1 MNLIAFRNGIYNI
14 DTNSLEPF
22 NPEIVITNKIPW
34 DYNPNAESKLVDEV
48 LDRLSCNEEEI
59 RYSLEEVAG
68 ACLYR
73 SATIGGGKCAVLVGD
88 KHNGKSTYLHMIES
102 MLGKDN

>member
-34 DYNPNAESKLVDEV
+34 NYNPDAKSDLVDSM
-48 LDRLSCNEEEI
+48 LDRLSCNDKDI

-73 SATIGGGKCAVLVGD
+73 SATICGGKCAVWL
-88 KHNGKSTYLHMIES
+88 NFPI
-102 MLGKDN
+102 